1 MTEITVC
8 IGSSCH
14 LKGSYNVM
22 QTFQQMIEECSAHDR
37 VELKAAF
44 CMKTCHNQGVS
55 VTVDGRPYSV
65 LPEQARAFFRTAVL
79 GEKAQ

>member
-14 LKGSYNVM
+14 LKGSYNVL
-22 QTFQQMIEECSAHDR
+22 QTFQQMIEEFGVHDK

-44 CMKTCHNQGVS
+44 CMKTCHNNGVS
-55 VTVDGRPYSV
+55 VSVDGKPYGV
-65 LPEQARAFFRTAVL
+65 PPEQARTFFRTTVL
-79 GEKAQ
+79 GQQA